1 MKKVGVELKSEDKFI
16 ALLVLVI
23 LIILIW
29 NSDLS
34 IGDGKD
40 QEDLFQIPIENKIEL
55 DKIWEINMDA
65 QQANYTIEDDILYI
79 VSANHTIHT
88 VDINTG
94 KIIRSFKVNVSEKDG
109 YSCSGVAVYNGIL
122 AINYDY
128 KLIVLDTKNEKI
140 LLDHDVANSFS
151 VAISYDIL
159 MYKDLLIFSNIIKD
173 KIYAM
178 NYNTGEVVWE
188 YGDEIEKR
196 GNFNLYKY
204 KGKYLFT
211 NSAERA
217 YYEFEPLTGNII
229 NKYSYGSAGEIA
241 NEDQSFYIP
250 KFNNIEDKE
259 FEIWL
264 IAQSFDV
271 FILTRNSY
279 IYTYYGSKF
288 YYHGI
293 NKDLDWM
300 INLQKEIWTTKEYG
314 RYIFLNHID
323 SVSLLDLEKKEI
335 LWNIDFEVA
344 QPPRFFT
351 YKNRLYLPGKDGNFK
366 VFDLSKLEK

>member
-351 YKNRLYLPGKDGNFK
+351 YKNRLYLPGKDGSFK

>member
-1 MKKVGVELKSEDKFI
+1 
-16 ALLVLVI
+16 
-23 LIILIW
+23 
-29 NSDLS
+29 
-34 IGDGKD
+34 
-40 QEDLFQIPIENKIEL
+40 
-55 DKIWEINMDA
+55 
-65 QQANYTIEDDILYI
+65 
-79 VSANHTIHT
+79 
-88 VDINTG
+88 
-94 KIIRSFKVNVSEKDG
+94 
-109 YSCSGVAVYNGIL
+109 
-122 AINYDY
+122 
-128 KLIVLDTKNEKI
+128 
-140 LLDHDVANSFS
+140 
-151 VAISYDIL
+151 
-159 MYKDLLIFSNIIKD
+159 
-173 KIYAM
+173 M

-188 YGDEIEKR
+188 YGDEIEKC

-229 NKYSYGSAGEIA
+229 NKYSYGSAGEIS

-264 IAQSFDV
+264 INQSFNV
-271 FILTRNSY
+271 FGLTGKGY
-279 IYTYYGSKF
+279 IYTKYGPKF

-293 NKDLDWM
+293 DKDLDWM
-300 INLQKEIWTTKEYG
+300 IRLSKEINVTEEYG
-314 RYIFLNHID
+314 RYTFLDLYD
-323 SVSLLDLEKKEI
+323 SVCLLDLEKKEI